1 MTLHLH
7 HDSTLEPG
15 LTLLRVPS
23 KRSTAV
29 HRLVCDHLAAGGSGT
44 GDGTE
49 PRNANA
55 YWIDAGNTASTHV
68 LYDVAPGSGRRVL
81 EPLQIA
87 RAFTAYQHHSLVR
100 DVTARADPDTALIV
114 APNVGALYRDDDLA
128 GWERDDLLES
138 TVTILAE
145 LGRSLECPVLIT
157 AAESTPTT
165 TLERLETAAAAT
177 IECTQTREGL
187 RFDGDGVETMGYWH
201 GRYWQ
206 TTIPYWVECCGRL
219 DPDAALA
226 GVPHPS
232 HQSVGDPLEEVDMGA
247 EVLA

>member
-7 HDSTLEPG
+7 HDSTLESG

-23 KRSTAV
+23 RRSTAV
-29 HRLVCDHLAAGGSGT
+29 HQLVCDHLTAGGDGT

-49 PRNANA
+49 PQNA

-68 LYDVAPGSGRRVL
+68 LYDVAPGSGRQVL
-81 EPLQIA
+81 EPLRIA

-100 DVTARADPDTALIV
+100 EVTARADPTTALIV
-114 APNVGALYRDDDLA
+114 APNVGLLYRDADLA

-157 AAESTPTT
+157 AAERAPTS
-165 TLERLETAAAAT
+165 TLEHLETAADSM

-187 RFDGDGVETMGYWH
+187 RFDGDGLETMGYWH

-206 TTIPYWVECCGRL
+206 TTIPYWVGCCGRL
-219 DPDAALA
+219 DPDAVLA
-226 GVPHPS
+226 GVPHRS
-232 HQSVGDPLEEVDMGA
+232 HQSVADPLERMEMGP